1 MLNRFKEERERLHR
15 EWSEGQV
22 TSCAGF
28 THAYSDVVDEFIL
41 SLCGSGWDGVAPED
55 VAVVA
60 LGGYGRQ
67 EMFPCSDV
75 DLMVLYSPAAKKK
88 ITDVADALFYPLWDS
103 GVELGHG
110 VRTVKE
116 SIAHAK
122 EEYFFQVALLD
133 ARLLYGSQKL
143 FDKLHKAFQS
153 KFAAGNREGF
163 VRQMKAF
170 RESRLAR
177 YGSDAWLLEPH
188 IKDGRGGM
196 RDFQAMLWTGQVVF
210 GLRGLEEFENGGLL
224 LSSERENLANAET
237 FLCRLRCNA
246 HYLSGRKTD
255 LLYFEQ
261 QSELAGLLGYTDSDG
276 GRAVELFMADV
287 YGALETIHGAAN
299 LFFEHVDDV
308 LGLIERS
315 GRAADKVLEK
325 GVEIKGGRIQLTAS
339 QEQVKKKP
347 QLLIRV
353 YLAMARTG
361 LPMHHRTRQLVTRML
376 PVFGDKERHS
386 PRLAKAF
393 FACMMEAKDVL
404 SVLVTMLETG
414 LLDKIIPEFT
424 RIHRLAQY
432 DLYHIYTVDRHSLQA
447 VSEVHATLTGLQ
459 ALNLT
464 EKLAEPKVLYL
475 AALLHD
481 IGKGSGRD
489 HSIEGAGV
497 ARDIAKRLNFTPEE
511 VDDLDFL
518 IRYHLFMP
526 ESAMRRDLDD
536 PEFIERCAELI
547 GTPDRLAML
556 YCLSVADSR
565 ATGPSAWSDW
575 KATLL
580 EEMYLRVGSVLS
592 GGAVSLGADRDE
604 EGVEWLR
611 GQLTEALGDESVRM
625 PVASLSSDYISTF
638 STGVVIS
645 HLRAHRDN
653 YQRIRQRSFV
663 SAEPEEKGWEVLIMA
678 ADAHGVLAKI
688 CGLLTL
694 HGLSV
699 SRARI
704 FTWEDGTVVDVLDV
718 MPPEGVMP
726 EEVEWDTFSE
736 QLDQVFSHRFPLAEK
751 LYTMLEGARRKT
763 LSKLVG
769 EVRSR
774 VMIDNTSSD
783 KYSVIEVHAPDLPG
797 QLYRLTQRLA
807 DLGLHIHRA
816 YIATEVELLIDVFY
830 VLDTSGN
837 KVTDTALKEKIE
849 TMVLGDMG
857 EREEE

>member
-1 MLNRFKEERERLHR
+1 MLNRFKEQRERLHR
-15 EWSEGQV
+15 EWSEGQI

-41 SLCGSGWDGVAPED
+41 SLCASGWDGVASED

-60 LGGYGRQ
+60 LGGYGRR
-67 EMFPCSDV
+67 EMFPFSDV
-75 DLMVLYSPAAKKK
+75 DLMVLYSPAAKEK
-88 ITDVADALFYPLWDS
+88 ITDVADTLFYPLWDS

-122 EEYFFQVALLD
+122 KEYFFQVALLD
-133 ARLLYGSQKL
+133 ARLLCGSQNL
-143 FDKLHKAFQS
+143 FNTLQETFRS
-153 KFAAGNREGF
+153 KFTAGNREGF

-170 RESRLAR
+170 RDSRLAR
-177 YGSDAWLLEPH
+177 YGSDGWLLEPH

-224 LSSERENLANAET
+224 LSSEREELADAES
-237 FLCRLRCNA
+237 FLCRLRCHA
-246 HYLSGRKTD
+246 HYLSRRKTD

-261 QSELAGLLGYTDSDG
+261 QSELAGLSGYTDSEG

-287 YGALETIHGAAN
+287 YGALETIHRAAN

-308 LGLIERS
+308 LGLIDRS
-315 GRAADKVLEK
+315 GRAADKVLET
-325 GVEIKGGRIQLTAS
+325 GIEIKGGRIQLTAS
-339 QEQVKKKP
+339 SEQVKKKP

-376 PVFGDKERHS
+376 PLFGDKERNS

-414 LLDKIIPEFT
+414 MLDRIIPEFT

-432 DLYHIYTVDRHSLQA
+432 DLYHIYTVDRHSLQT
-447 VSEVHATLTGLQ
+447 VSELHAGFTGMQ
-459 ALNLT
+459 SLNLT
-464 EKLAEPKVLYL
+464 EKLADPKVLYL

-489 HSIEGAGV
+489 HSIEGAGI
-497 ARDIAKRLNFTPEE
+497 ARSIGKRLNFTPEE
-511 VDDLDFL
+511 TDDLDFL

-536 PEFIERCAELI
+536 PEFIERCAKLI

-556 YCLSVADSR
+556 YCLSIADSR
-565 ATGPSAWSDW
+565 ATGPSAWSEW
-575 KATLL
+575 KARLL
-580 EEMYLRVGSVLS
+580 EEMYLRAGSALS
-592 GGAVSLGADRDE
+592 AGAPLGSDRDE

-611 GQLTEALGDESVRM
+611 DQLTEALGDESVRM
-625 PVASLSSDYISTF
+625 PAGLLSGDYISTF

-653 YQRIRQRSFV
+653 YQRIRQRSFI
-663 SAEPEEKGWEVLIMA
+663 SAEPEEKGWKVLIMT

-694 HGLSV
+694 HGLTV

-726 EEVEWDTFSE
+726 EEVEWDAFGE
-736 QLDQVFSHRFPLAEK
+736 QLDQVFSHRFPLAER
-751 LYTMLEGARRKT
+751 LYTMLEDARRKT

-774 VMIDNTSSD
+774 VMIDNDSSD

-830 VLDTSGN
+830 VLDAFGG

-849 TMVLGDMG
+849 TMVLEDMG
-857 EREEE
+857 DREE